1 MNLRLSRYVIGAG
14 IFLTLAGTALA
25 APVEADIN
33 ILGGA
38 IYNDRVGN
46 SRFFFGAGNDFIRGS
61 IFLTPSPDSDAAA
74 LTTNGTKT
82 EVSINHAVF
91 GASNPRLEFSGLKS
105 NRGGAA
111 NEYQTPFF
119 RSDFSAADLIA
130 LDTTRARVTITNA
143 DAPGLKSIT
152 VDAPDFDPN
161 ALPGFATSLKV
172 TAGSAPTIEWA
183 LPTTGVAAT
192 TQSIQIR
199 RIDAETPDRS
209 KITAATLV
217 HTIVLGAGVT
227 SVTIPNGVLALNT
240 KYEIAVQEDIRADG
254 SLKGRSRSFF
264 EYSPLPLGSANIAVF
279 LPSVG
284 PNGEFKFDIN
294 VTAGQKIPLDPI
306 VAVGYDY
313 QIGAGDPLFASVE
326 LPDIGDGLFDLFL
339 FIGGQWMFEK
349 ELATGEEFFFAGAG
363 VDRFRILG
371 IESDAGLSPS
381 DTTAFIT
388 NVTFADDGRFTGTMT
403 AITASVP
410 EPVTLTM
417 VALGLI
423 GIRLTSRRRHRD
435 HEKLS

>member
-1 MNLRLSRYVIGAG
+1 MNHRLGRYVIGAG
-14 IFLTLAGTALA
+14 IFLTLAGTAQA
-25 APVEADIN
+25 APVAADIN

-46 SRFFFGAGNDFIRGS
+46 SRFFFGANNDFIRGS
-61 IFLTPSPDSDAAA
+61 IFLTPSPDSDATA
-74 LTTNGTKT
+74 LTNNGSKT

-91 GASNPRLEFSGLKS
+91 GASNPSLLFSGLVS
-105 NRGGAA
+105 GRGGAA
-111 NEYQTPFF
+111 NEYQRPFL
-119 RSDFSAADLIA
+119 RSSFSASDLTA
-130 LDTTRARVTITNA
+130 LDTTRTRVTVTNA
-143 DAPGLKSIT
+143 DAPGVKSVT

-161 ALPGFATSLKV
+161 ALPGFVTSLKV
-172 TAGSAPTIEWA
+172 TVGSTPTIEWA
-183 LPTTGVAAT
+183 LPTTGVTAT

-209 KITAATLV
+209 KITVATLV
-217 HTIVLGAGVT
+217 HTIVLAAGVT
-227 SVTIPNGVLALNT
+227 SVTIPDGVLQMGAR
-240 KYEIAVQEDIRADG
+240 YEIGVQEDIRANG

-264 EYSPLPLGSANIAVF
+264 EYTPRPSGSANIAVF

-284 PNGEFKFDIN
+284 PNGEFKFDIK
-294 VTAGQKIPLDPI
+294 VEAGEKIPLDPI

-326 LPDIGDGLFDLFL
+326 LPDIGDGLFDLYL
-339 FIGGQWMFEK
+339 FIGGEWLFEK

-371 IESDAGLSPS
+371 IEPDAGVSPS
-381 DTTAFIT
+381 DPTAFIT
-388 NVTFADDGRFTGTMT
+388 NVTFAGDGRFTGTMT

-417 VALGLI
+417 IALGLI
-423 GIRLTSRRRHRD
+423 GIRLTSRRRDRD
-435 HEKLS
+435 LL